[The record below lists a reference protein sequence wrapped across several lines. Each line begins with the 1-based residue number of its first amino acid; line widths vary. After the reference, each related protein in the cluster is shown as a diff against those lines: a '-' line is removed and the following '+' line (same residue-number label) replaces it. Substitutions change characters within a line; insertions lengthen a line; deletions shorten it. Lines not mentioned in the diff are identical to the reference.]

1 MVIKSTGKILTLLV
15 LGLAFS
21 MGAKSQVIID
31 SSFIKPPD
39 TFFVKPP
46 DTVFIKPVDTLL
58 RIKNFSPYFT
68 LHVDSTLDYNFEINK
83 DPSQYYWFLKNS
95 PVGLRINKDNG
106 RLHFK
111 AEKSFFLSGKLKYD
125 QEYKVRLGVQNLD
138 NVNDELDTT
147 FTLLFYN
154 TDIIPSKIKPTVGT
168 DLIIEEGDTL
178 NFKLQCED
186 GSFPLE
192 SITYFSNFPIRSYT
206 PIAHCGDDFTWVVPY
221 DFIKED
227 EKEKQK
233 ALIVKFIGVD
243 KFFNRDTATV
253 KIIVNQAI
261 NYPQRLLEYNA
272 ISKNIETYIV
282 QLKSTFRILDRKIK
296 KTKNTRTTFDLTS
309 ASTALGGTIFSSLPG
324 DDGKTTGKILPSVGV
339 ALIPVKEAAAP
350 NKNYEQNSASLVRSD
365 IKRLQYLLTDNL
377 LIGDKDA
384 DIVKKT
390 AKLKE
395 ELKQVQLQLIDVPVV
410 EDGSGSEEL
419 DEYFNNPKVNKKY
432 RLTDK

>member
-432 RLTDK
+432 RLKDK